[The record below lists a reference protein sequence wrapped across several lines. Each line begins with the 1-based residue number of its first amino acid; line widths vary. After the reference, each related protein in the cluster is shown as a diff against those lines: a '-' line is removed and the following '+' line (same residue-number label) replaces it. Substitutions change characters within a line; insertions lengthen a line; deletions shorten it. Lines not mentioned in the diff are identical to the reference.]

1 MRPAQ
6 PRVNSIQT
14 DDVKPLTEIHPPK
27 GCDMGGGGGRLGA
40 MTLLGMISYQ
50 GPAGAC
56 DGWAQVTLGYRS
68 RAQLD

>member
-6 PRVNSIQT
+6 PRVNLIQA
-14 DDVKPLTEIHPPK
+14 DDVKPLTVIHPPK
-27 GCDMGGGGGRLGA
+27 ICDMGGGGASRSYD
-40 MTLLGMISYQ
+40 LLGMISYQ

-68 RAQLD
+68 SAQSD